1 MTSETLPL
9 KSFAEQIPRSDSGEL
24 VTIVRYRY
32 VIEAKVVS
40 REGFDKINM
49 LDPNEYWPTF
59 DDAGEEDNGE
69 EDNTRWREW
78 ILGGEREL
86 LPGTPSDAEYGFL
99 VFDGNVAENIDD
111 YISMMVGVNN
121 WEEDFPLTIY

>member
-9 KSFAEQIPRSDSGEL
+9 KSFAEQIPRGDSGEV

-32 VIEAKVVS
+32 VIEEKVVS
-40 REGFDKINM
+40 RERFDKINM
-49 LDPNEYWPTF
+49 LDPNEYWPCF
-59 DDAGEEDNGE
+59 DDAGE

-86 LPGTPSDAEYGFL
+86 LPGTPSDADYGFL

-111 YISMMVGVNN
+111 YISMMVGRNN
-121 WEEDFPLTIY
+121 WEEDFPLTIH

>member
-24 VTIVRYRY
+24 VTIVRYQY
-32 VIEAKVVS
+32 VIEQKVVS
-40 REGFDKINM
+40 RERFDKINM
-49 LDPNEYWPTF
+49 LDPNEYWPCF
-59 DDAGEEDNGE
+59 DDAGEEDDTE
-69 EDNTRWREW
+69 WREW

-86 LPGTPSDAEYGFL
+86 LPGTPSDADYGFL

-111 YISMMVGVNN
+111 YISMMVGRNN
-121 WEEDFPLTIY
+121 WEEDFPLTIH